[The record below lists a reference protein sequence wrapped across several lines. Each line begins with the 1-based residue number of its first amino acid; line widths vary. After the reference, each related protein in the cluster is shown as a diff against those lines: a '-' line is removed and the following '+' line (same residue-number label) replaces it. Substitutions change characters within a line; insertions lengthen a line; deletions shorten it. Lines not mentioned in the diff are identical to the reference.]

1 MDSKNAQAIIYRKG
15 ESRQSRQVS
24 LEMLKGFEREPFI
37 LTLVEADIY
46 ISGHYYFFVIKM
58 SLGLIVVGE
67 DKHTAC

>member
-15 ESRQSRQVS
+15 ESRQSRWVS